1 MKDEYFCPNCN
12 AVLNDQDGF
21 DPDLGAWTCTECG
34 ETLYGDDVEN
44 TMDQFDGVVWYC
56 DECNAV
62 LNTQRGFNDSCGTWC
77 CTKCGHENTISED
90 EIYES
95 EADYENR
102 NKHKCPECGDI
113 LEDQYSFYEYEDT
126 HTCTNCDTELLR
138 EDDEYKVLYRCPKC
152 DEILNKQNGFYDYL
166 YDWECDDCGAK
177 LVKEYDGYHIVDE
190 GENDNENSNKH
201 RCPKCGDILEDQY
214 SFYEYEDT
222 HTCTNCDTE
231 LFKEDD
237 EYKVL
242 YRCPKCNEI
251 LNEQIGFDDD
261 YYEWDC
267 DNCGTTLEKEYD
279 GYHIENEDDEDYNYV
294 PSEQRTY
301 TVHRR
306 IENQRSL
313 LDAEEIISKEKESR
327 KREKRISFYKKHWRG
342 LLILIAVACIG
353 CFGGYK
359 YYLYQRSI
367 PVGVSSEELLG
378 QKYESA
384 VSVLEKAGFTDVS
397 TSPEF
402 DIGIEDKNIEG
413 TVESV
418 TIDGQNS
425 FNEDKRFQF
434 DAPVIVSYHKIKD
447 IYVPLSA
454 KEAKKLQ
461 YDDLVDQLKSAG
473 FVNITLEPEYDL
485 IKGWLKKEGRVES
498 MTINGDSSFKS
509 NAAYRPDAEI
519 IIVYHAFKKD
529 RKN

>member
-138 EDDEYKVLYRCPKC
+138 
-152 DEILNKQNGFYDYL
+152 
-166 YDWECDDCGAK
+166 
-177 LVKEYDGYHIVDE
+177 
-190 GENDNENSNKH
+190 
-201 RCPKCGDILEDQY
+201 
-214 SFYEYEDT
+214 
-222 HTCTNCDTE
+222 
-231 LFKEDD
+231 EDD